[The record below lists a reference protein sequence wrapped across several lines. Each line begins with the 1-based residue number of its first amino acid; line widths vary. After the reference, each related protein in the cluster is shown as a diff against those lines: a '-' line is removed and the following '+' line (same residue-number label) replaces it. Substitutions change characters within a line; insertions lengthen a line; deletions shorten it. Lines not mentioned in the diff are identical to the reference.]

1 MKVLK
6 KFSIF
11 SAWAPMRVK
20 DVLCFDLIGDAVRVA
35 SLKILPSKKIIS
47 EVFYKDV
54 RGLAPP
60 EVVKVLKDF
69 LESRR
74 GRDFIAVATVPS
86 HLVITKNIEIPSQ
99 DPKEIKDII
108 NLQAGRLTPY
118 SRDEVI
124 IDYVPIGSFRQ
135 SYTKLLLVIVSKD
148 VVHKQ
153 LALLNEA
160 GIQAR
165 RVVLSCEAIGGLVYH
180 HLKLEL
186 QESPFCVI
194 HTDAT
199 TTDFGIFLKDKQIF
213 LRSISVGAV
222 HLLHEKEK
230 YLSRF
235 IDELKKS
242 FDAYHAE
249 DIETS
254 PTLAVFTGAV
264 AGLRD
269 LEVMML
275 DAFRMPVRIVSA
287 ADFIPRGEYLS
298 SESVNPREIS
308 MLGVLAPP
316 FRQENAGINLVPEE
330 IKLRMALELRGREII
345 KTGILVMT
353 TLLFIFAYFMVN
365 IYFKTEYL
373 RRLDQKYKTLTTE
386 AAGIEKDFTK
396 VRIIRNYLVSRGRS
410 LNILAELYD
419 LTPLEIALTNI
430 RFKDV
435 GSFSVRGEASS
446 MSVVFSYIG
455 ALEKSPYFKS
465 VKTKN
470 TSKKKVDAQEIVD
483 FELSFVLEGVSEEA
497 S

>member
-1 MKVLK
+1 
-6 KFSIF
+6 
-11 SAWAPMRVK
+11 MRVK

-35 SLKILPSKKIIS
+35 SLKILPAKKVITDI
-47 EVFYKDV
+47 FYKDV
-54 RGLAPP
+54 RGLSQP
-60 EVVKVLKDF
+60 EVVNVLKDF

-74 GRDFIAVATVPS
+74 ARDFVAVATVPS

-124 IDYVPIGSFRQ
+124 IDYVRIGSFRQ

-153 LALLNEA
+153 LALLDEA
-160 GIQAR
+160 GIKAR
-165 RVVLSCEAIGGLVYH
+165 RVVLSCEAIGGLIYH
-180 HLKLEL
+180 YLKLEL

-199 TTDFGIFLKDKQIF
+199 ITDFGIFLKDKQIF
-213 LRSISVGAV
+213 LRSISVGAS
-222 HLLHEKEK
+222 HLLREKEK

-264 AGLRD
+264 EGLKD

-275 DAFRMPVRIVSA
+275 DAFRMPVRILSA
-287 ADFIPRGEYLS
+287 ADFIPRSDYLAKEAVS
-298 SESVNPREIS
+298 SGEIS
-308 MLGVLAPP
+308 MLSVLAPP
-316 FRQENAGINLVPEE
+316 FRQENAGINLIPEE
-330 IKLRMALELRGREII
+330 IKLRIAVEQRGREII

-353 TLLFIFAYFMVN
+353 TLLFTFAFFIVN

-373 RRLDQKYKTLTTE
+373 RRLNQKYKMLNAE
-386 AAGIEKDFTK
+386 ASGIEKDFAK

-430 RFKDV
+430 RLKDT

-446 MSVVFSYIG
+446 MSAVFSYIG
-455 ALEKSPYFKS
+455 ELEKSPYFKS
-465 VKTKN
+465 VKTKY
-470 TSKKKVDAQEIVD
+470 TSKKKVQNQDIVD
-483 FELSFVLEGVSEEA
+483 FELACALEAVSQEG